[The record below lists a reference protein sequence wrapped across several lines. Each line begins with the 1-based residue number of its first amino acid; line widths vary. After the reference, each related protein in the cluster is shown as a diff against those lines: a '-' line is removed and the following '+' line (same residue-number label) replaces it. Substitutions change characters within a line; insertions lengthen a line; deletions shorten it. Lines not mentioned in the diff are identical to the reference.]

1 MDWYKKFYRKK
12 EHSFRG
18 DNLENFDQRRAR
30 WRSIYVIYFTMFLMS
45 LGFSIVLTG
54 IYDYLQKKL
63 DSTGVE
69 FMTLAVA
76 ANPLGQMIFSPLIGW
91 WSNKLGSSRLP
102 MLITLAIFTFASGF
116 YSILEILPIESRK
129 MAMLVSRFLVGVSSA
144 NIAVARSYL
153 SAATRFSERTHA
165 VSMVSLAQVLGFVV
179 GPALQAAVTF
189 LGPQGFYIFGLP
201 INMYTSVGWINVLLG
216 ILNFLLFLPGNFTEH
231 KIAAR
236 EALKEQ
242 NDSNELSEESSWKS
256 RKIDYVASWTLICA
270 FLVFVFNF
278 VLIETL
284 GSSLTMNQF
293 AWTGKEAMYYVG
305 IMMSVGA
312 LIACGVFAM
321 IGPICKRIAERKVM
335 MWGGFFCMFVGRLF
349 MIPWG
354 PDPPPIAE
362 YGPFGNETMYANGTE
377 KVGCPSIQE
386 WCRYTPQMTIT
397 QFLIGYTF
405 TTIGYPLGVSLTQTI
420 FSKILG
426 PRPQGVWMGLM
437 TGAGCVSRIL
447 GPICV
452 GIIYNRYGTYH
463 TFGVTGATLVLCI
476 IWLQIVDKR
485 LIPLEELEQQVNRD
499 NNVEGCERRIIQ
511 VPMKR
516 MDNQNHHTDST
527 RVPLNIDHENDKHL
541 ED

>member
-1 MDWYKKFYRKK
+1 MAF
-12 EHSFRG
+12 
-18 DNLENFDQRRAR
+18 
-30 WRSIYVIYFTMFLMS
+30 
-45 LGFSIVLTG
+45 
-54 IYDYLQKKL
+54 
-63 DSTGVE
+63 
-69 FMTLAVA
+69 AVA
-76 ANPLGQMIFSPLIGW
+76 ANPLGQMIFSPLVGW

-102 MLITLAIFTFASGF
+102 MLITLAIFTFASGL
-116 YSILEILPIESRK
+116 YSILEILPLEGRK
-129 MAMLVSRFLVGVSSA
+129 SAMLVARFLVGVSSA

-153 SAATRFSERTHA
+153 SAATRFSERTQA

-179 GPALQAAVTF
+179 GPALQSAMTF
-189 LGPQGFYIFGLP
+189 LGPQGFYLFSLP

-216 ILNFLLFLPGNFTEH
+216 ILNFILFLPGNFTEH

-242 NDSNELSEESSWKS
+242 NDSEIAEESSWKS
-256 RKIDYVASWTLICA
+256 RKIDYLASWTLICA
-270 FLVFVFNF
+270 FLVLVFNF

-293 AWTGKEAMYYVG
+293 AWSGKEAMYYVG

-321 IGPICKRIAERKVM
+321 IGPICKRFAERKVM

-362 YGPFGNETMYANGTE
+362 FGPFGNETTYINGTE

-405 TTIGYPLGVSLTQTI
+405 TTIGYPLGVTLTQTI

-447 GPICV
+447 GPVCV
-452 GIIYNRYGTYH
+452 GVIYNRYGTYH
-463 TFGVTGATLVLCI
+463 TFGVTGMTLVLCM

-485 LIPLEELEQQVNRD
+485 LIPLEELEKVTADDATQQ
-499 NNVEGCERRIIQ
+499 ERRIIE
-511 VPMKR
+511 VPLKR
-516 MDNQNHHTDST
+516 MENQNHHTTDST
-527 RVPLNIDHENDKHL
+527 RVPLNQDNDEKNI